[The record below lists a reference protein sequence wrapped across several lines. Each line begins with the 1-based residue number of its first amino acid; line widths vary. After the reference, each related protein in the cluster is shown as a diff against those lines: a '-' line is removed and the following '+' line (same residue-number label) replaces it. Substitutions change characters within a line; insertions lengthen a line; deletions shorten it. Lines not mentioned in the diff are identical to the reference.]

1 MKEMTLSTNTVLKL
15 KNYCMQVYILM
26 GLDIYIYK
34 RETVKEQWLCQA
46 LCMEQSWR
54 QSFLPVR
61 IRSSLS
67 QISIL
72 LKKKPKNPP

>member
-1 MKEMTLSTNTVLKL
+1 MSPNTNTVLKL
-15 KNYCMQVYILM
+15 KNYCM
-26 GLDIYIYK
+26 GLDLYK
-34 RETVKEQWLCQA
+34 RETVKEQWLCLA

-72 LKKKPKNPP
+72 LKQNKTLNL

>member
-1 MKEMTLSTNTVLKL
+1 MSPNTNTVLKL
-15 KNYCMQVYILM
+15 KNYCMKVYILM
-26 GLDIYIYK
+26 GLDLYK
-34 RETVKEQWLCQA
+34 RETVKEQWLCLA

-72 LKKKPKNPP
+72 LKQNKTLNL